1 MPDKDGVPTASD
13 VVAHLNARFVALG
26 LPHRIEHI
34 AVLPYLNP
42 MWMAN
47 WDVPQLQ
54 SAADAE
60 VIEREIAEARWIF
73 PQVLED
79 Y

>member
-1 MPDKDGVPTASD
+1 MSTPIPTASD
-13 VVAHLNARFVALG
+13 VVRHLNRRFEELG
-26 LPHRIEHI
+26 LPYRLEHV

-42 MWMAN
+42 LWLAN
-47 WDVPQLQ
+47 WSVPQL
-54 SAADAE
+54 ADASE
-60 VIEREIAEARWIF
+60 KELIEAEIREARWLF

>member
-13 VVAHLNARFVALG
+13 VVKHLNGRFAMLG

-34 AVLPYLNP
+34 AVLPYVNP

-47 WDVPQLQ
+47 WEVPQL
-54 SAADAE
+54 AAVDEKE
-60 VIEREIAEARWIF
+60 VVDQEIAEARWLF